1 MPWIPDHIWY
11 AQRSGK
17 SQGGKSQGGKSQG
30 RGSGW
35 LPDDIWLLQK
45 LLQGIGGAGKGGGK
59 GSWGKSQSTTSAAV
73 AGDLPFRARLLH
85 ACQQK
90 NIKTVGKDFIVY
102 STERNDE
109 GLWVS
114 QLVCEKFKEVYASE
128 AAVTK
133 KQAEENAAM
142 QAMKAEFATLFK
154 QAPMAL
160 KKKAADVT
168 SRPEE
173 KKKKQGCS
181 LQAFRMMDAKGKL
194 NTGLML
200 LVGRSFTKGDVDYT
214 VESKGSE
221 MQATVT
227 INCLDDGPKTFK
239 GRPCADAKQAE
250 MAAAAAALKM
260 YQKQIE
266 AIIPEHEARKAQK
279 EAENQAKRDAKTAAG
294 ELPPAKKLKT

>member
-1 MPWIPDHIWY
+1 MPWIPDQIWY

-17 SQGGKSQGGKSQG
+17 SQGGKSRG

-45 LLQGIGGAGKGGGK
+45 LLQGIGGAGKGSGK
-59 GSWGKSQSTTSAAV
+59 GSWGKSQSTTSPKTSAAV

-90 NIKTVGKDFIVY
+90 NIKTVGKDFIIY
-102 STERNDE
+102 NTERNDE
-109 GLWVS
+109 GQWVS
-114 QLVCEKFKEVYASE
+114 QLICEKFKEIYASE
-128 AAVTK
+128 PAVTK

-142 QAMKAEFATLFK
+142 QAMKGEFATLFK

-160 KKKAADVT
+160 KKKAEDVK

-173 KKKKQGCS
+173 KKKQGCS

-194 NTGLML
+194 NTGLMI
-200 LVGRSFTKGDVDYT
+200 LVGRSITKGEVNYT
-214 VESKGSE
+214 VESKGYE

-266 AIIPEHEARKAQK
+266 AMIPEHEARKTAK
-279 EAENQAKRDAKTAAG
+279 EAEKQAKRDAMGAEG
-294 ELPPAKKLKT
+294 ELPPAKKLKTK